1 MRTISE
7 LAPNIEYVSC
17 FDEELGALLGGELRR
32 QRRCIELIASENIA
46 SSAVIACTA
55 SDETNIVVARISRQ
69 TYRVPRVIARLYE
82 IGNAETY
89 RRLGIQSISTT
100 DWGVRRVCELLTFN
114 ELDDVTG
121 IGSGDV
127 RLVRADVPPMLEGSP
142 IRELTAIGEIS
153 IVAVSHDNET
163 FVPTQGTVLDH
174 GDIIYA
180 AVQATSASKF
190 RAMLGMTD

>member
-1 MRTISE
+1 MR
-7 LAPNIEYVSC
+7 C
-17 FDEELGALLGGELRR
+17 LR
-32 QRRCIELIASENIA
+32 
-46 SSAVIACTA
+46 ACLPGQFL
-55 SDETNIVVARISRQ
+55 E
-69 TYRVPRVIARLYE
+69 
-82 IGNAETY
+82 
-89 RRLGIQSISTT
+89 RRLGP
-100 DWGVRRVCELLTFN
+100 DCEPSGPCSRSEQLCVQPLHCDEVNAWEVPCSFA
-114 ELDDVTG
+114 EAG